1 MATLKI
7 PYGGTTYP
15 LFINSN
21 KITTPSIIVS
31 GQGYMPLF
39 EGGNIGDP
47 VLLWGQHV
55 LKKAPMIVSG
65 NGRRYR
71 PTWYHAQIGSATC
84 DVYYR
89 ASYPLHEDTRNVVV
103 CTNYN
108 QYYGQCIS
116 WGNQTQYRYYWDTNS
131 NIHINNFAI
140 TNGDMRIVM
149 NNFTCNGHN
158 VLNTWAGWYSTN
170 SGWGGWTTNRWSNY
184 PGRVGYTLNASA
196 SGSYSLQINI
206 NGTWVTIKTG
216 NASCS
221 FSVPINN
228 ENQQMVR
235 VTLNLG

>member
-1 MATLKI
+1 MATIKI

-15 LFINSN
+15 LFMNGN
-21 KITTPSIIVS
+21 KITTPSIEVG
-31 GQGYMPLF
+31 GQGYIPLY

-55 LKKAPMIVSG
+55 LKKAPMKVAG
-65 NGRRYR
+65 NGTWYR
-71 PTWYHAQIGSATC
+71 PTWLHATLGSATC
-84 DVYYR
+84 DVYYK
-89 ASYPLHEDTRNVVV
+89 ASYTLHEDTRNVVV
-103 CTNYN
+103 CTGTNI
-108 QYYGQCIS
+108 YGVCIA

-140 TNGDMRIVM
+140 ANGDMRIVM
-149 NNFTCNGHN
+149 SNFTCNGHN

-184 PGRVGYTLNASA
+184 PGRPGYTLNASA

-216 NASCS
+216 TASCS

-235 VTLNLG
+235 VALNLG

>member
-89 ASYPLHEDTRNVVV
+89 ASYPLHEDIRTVVV

-108 QYYGQCIS
+108 QYYGQCIA

-216 NASCS
+216 TASCS

-235 VTLNLG
+235 VALNLG

>member
-7 PYGGTTYP
+7 PYGGTTYS
-15 LFINSN
+15 LFMQGN
-21 KITTPSIIVS
+21 KITTPSIIVA
-31 GQGYMPLF
+31 GQGYIPLYQ
-39 EGGNIGDP
+39 GGNIGDP

-55 LKKAPMIVSG
+55 LKKAPMKVAG
-65 NGRRYR
+65 NGTWYR

-84 DVYYR
+84 DVYYK
-89 ASYPLHEDTRNVVV
+89 ASYPLHEDARNVVV
-103 CTNYN
+103 CTAWN
-108 QYYGQCIS
+108 QYGQCIA

-140 TNGDMRIVM
+140 ANGDMRIVM

-216 NASCS
+216 TASCS
-221 FSVPINN
+221 FSVPINS
-228 ENQQMVR
+228 ESQQKVT
-235 VTLNLG
+235 VTLKLE

>member
-206 NGTWVTIKTG
+206 NGAWITIKTG
-216 NASCS
+216 TASCS

>member
-89 ASYPLHEDTRNVVV
+89 ASYPLHEDIRTVVV

-108 QYYGQCIS
+108 QYYGQCIA

-140 TNGDMRIVM
+140 ANGDMRIVM

-216 NASCS
+216 TASCS

-235 VTLNLG
+235 VALNLG

>member
-65 NGRRYR
+65 NGRQYR

-89 ASYPLHEDTRNVVV
+89 ASYPLHEDIRTVVV

-108 QYYGQCIS
+108 QYYGQCIA

-216 NASCS
+216 TASCS

-228 ENQQMVR
+228 KNQQMVR